1 MSDERRL
8 SGTWGDLQ
16 DAGQVPDRGRGKT
29 AEQIERDAKRKRRRF
44 PSEADRVGR
53 KISPT
58 LSAELADR
66 LRVICKAEGYVGKDG
81 QGMIA
86 SEVIEDLLWYA
97 IEGYE
102 RGELQAEEETI
113 TIVKRRLKT
122 NGGKRG

>member
-1 MSDERRL
+1 MSEERKL
-8 SGTWGDLQ
+8 SDAWGDLE
-16 DAGQVPDRGRGKT
+16 GEGGVPKGKGKT

-44 PSEADRVGR
+44 PSEGDRVGR

-86 SEVIEDLLWYA
+86 SQVIEDLLWYA
-97 IEGYE
+97 IEAYE
-102 RGELQAEEETI
+102 RGELQAEEEVI
-113 TIVKRRLKT
+113 TTVRRRLRS
-122 NGGKRG
+122 NG

>member
-1 MSDERRL
+1 
-8 SGTWGDLQ
+8 
-16 DAGQVPDRGRGKT
+16 
-29 AEQIERDAKRKRRRF
+29 
-44 PSEADRVGR
+44 
-53 KISPT
+53 
-58 LSAELADR
+58 
-66 LRVICKAEGYVGKDG
+66 
-81 QGMIA
+81 MIA